1 MTTVNYVC
9 DWSTSVRVSTLPLC
23 RSSEASSQ
31 PLPCPGI
38 SRELCRR
45 SQSCLHHSSRRRA
58 SPHALSAQTTSQ
70 GTTWHTDWLPR
81 TQTHTHIHARSNK
94 VWLPNYLTAIRR
106 YTSHGWAESKWRRTT
121 QKRREVVSSTGPEWM
136 LSVSRADCQGEET
149 RKCWKER
156 EREREVCSLWVR
168 KSQLSLPDKVLHCLI
183 VVIQCNYNTEHTH
196 QTHTQA
202 WRWGRSERWLCASY
216 GLQSVCAVCLQ
227 QTHSSNM
234 VIGIPGIP
242 SSWITVAI

>member
-9 DWSTSVRVSTLPLC
+9 DWSTCVRVSTLPLC

-94 VWLPNYLTAIRR
+94 VWLPNYLTAIPKVYKSRMSWEQVKENN
-106 YTSHGWAESKWRRTT
+106 TKEKWSSFLHRARVD
-121 QKRREVVSSTGPEWM
+121 VVSQQSR
-136 LSVSRADCQGEET
+136 LSGRRNQKVLERES
-149 RKCWKER
+149 ER
-156 EREREVCSLWVR
+156 ERSLLPVSEE
-168 KSQLSLPDKVLHCLI
+168 KSTVTTRQGITLPDSGDPV
-183 VVIQCNYNTEHTH
+183 
-196 QTHTQA
+196 
-202 WRWGRSERWLCASY
+202 
-216 GLQSVCAVCLQ
+216 
-227 QTHSSNM
+227 
-234 VIGIPGIP
+234 
-242 SSWITVAI
+242 